1 MYDKNGR
8 LLGHLRPQDSFD
20 EATLK
25 EVASETGGR
34 YFRAT
39 SKEKLGEIY
48 KEIDKME
55 KEKID
60 VNVTKRENEKFYPFA
75 ILAAILLMLEVLI
88 GNTILRTLT

>member
-1 MYDKNGR
+1 
-8 LLGHLRPQDSFD
+8 
-20 EATLK
+20 
-25 EVASETGGR
+25 
-34 YFRAT
+34 
-39 SKEKLGEIY
+39 
-48 KEIDKME
+48 ME